1 LTQYNEAAFDP
12 KAARYEEKWEDYLTH
27 THGIFLDKID
37 SSDSDTLLDASSGT
51 GLLAGEIIKRGMPFR
66 ELFLNDPS
74 QAMLDFARKRLEGH
88 PDITFTNYTV
98 EKMPFGEHT
107 FDGVICLNAFHFYTG
122 QEKVLKNF
130 KRILKSGGRLYIL
143 DWNRSG
149 FFRLINRIIKWSTTE
164 NINTRSLV
172 ETHDILK
179 DSGFHISEQL
189 DWNWRYWKF
198 YFIEARK

>member
-1 LTQYNEAAFDP
+1 
-12 KAARYEEKWEDYLTH
+12 
-27 THGIFLDKID
+27 
-37 SSDSDTLLDASSGT
+37 
-51 GLLAGEIIKRGMPFR
+51 MPFR

-88 PDITFTNYTV
+88 SGITFTNYTV
-98 EKMPFGEHT
+98 EKMPFEEHT
-107 FDGVICLNAFHFYTG
+107 FDGVICLNAFHFYEG
-122 QEKVLKNF
+122 QEQVLKNF